1 MTSDKVTALDTAT
14 MDTVSSLFPHKLF
27 IAGHMWTPYES
38 SAEGIKEALKFY
50 NYALI
55 STMDNVQSG
64 ISFASTIP
72 IKLGIGMQ
80 IYYYGNDVE
89 DLKLHMVR
97 QLVKCLD
104 SMQEPGLVLAA
115 HFPESIDTKLVSDF
129 LETLGFQF
137 DPLLTEIDP
146 NQKTIIIREQLK

>member
-1 MTSDKVTALDTAT
+1 MDTVS

-27 IAGHMWTPYES
+27 MAGQMWTPYES
-38 SAEGIKEALKFY
+38 NVEGIKEALKFY

-55 STMDNVQSG
+55 STRKNVQSG

-72 IKLGIGMQ
+72 IKLGNGMQ

-97 QLVKCLD
+97 QLEKCLD
-104 SMQEPGLVLAA
+104 FMQEPGLVLAA
-115 HFPESIDTKLVSDF
+115 HFPESFNTKLVSDF

-137 DPLLTEIDP
+137 DPLLTEIVP
-146 NQKTIIIREQLK
+146 NEKTIIIREQPE